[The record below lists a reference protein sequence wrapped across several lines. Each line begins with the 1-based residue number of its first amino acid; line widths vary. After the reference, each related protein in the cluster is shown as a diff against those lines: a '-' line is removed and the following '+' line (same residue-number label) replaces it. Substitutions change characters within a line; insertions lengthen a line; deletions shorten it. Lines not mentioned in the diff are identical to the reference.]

1 MQTEVT
7 PIMFDGKE
15 INTIHDLINNFKLDT
30 YEEAAE
36 KRKHQVEDPDMPL
49 PTKNDIDE
57 NFWDMIQ
64 NYRPIGAYYEHS
76 HGDKLLYMKKV
87 DKINYDVVGAY
98 RERREKQLEE
108 ELKKLKEEKEANK

>member
-1 MQTEVT
+1 
-7 PIMFDGKE
+7 
-15 INTIHDLINNFKLDT
+15 
-30 YEEAAE
+30 
-36 KRKHQVEDPDMPL
+36 MPL

-57 NFWDMIQ
+57 NFWEMIQ
-64 NYRPIGAYYEHS
+64 QYRPIGAYYEHS

-108 ELKKLKEEKEANK
+108 ELKKLKEEKEANKAANY